1 MTEIIDG
8 IRHLITPVTAEDIS
22 ALHIGD
28 MFYLSGS
35 MTTCRDVAHR
45 RVVEEKMQ
53 LPADV
58 ADEDGAFNSVG
69 YYEGQ
74 KMGITPALYDRD
86 KGIYHVEPH
95 HALVRQD
102 CTPNDE
108 KIRIFNYA
116 FP

>member
-74 KMGITPALYDRD
+74 EMCITTALYYR
-86 KGIYHVEPH
+86 P
-95 HALVRQD
+95 
-102 CTPNDE
+102 
-108 KIRIFNYA
+108 
-116 FP
+116 

>member
-45 RVVEEKMQ
+45 RVVEEKCSFPQMSLMRTAHSIQ
-53 LPADV
+53 
-58 ADEDGAFNSVG
+58 S
-69 YYEGQ
+69 
-74 KMGITPALYDRD
+74 GIMRGR
-86 KGIYHVEPH
+86 KCV
-95 HALVRQD
+95 
-102 CTPNDE
+102 
-108 KIRIFNYA
+108 
-116 FP
+116 